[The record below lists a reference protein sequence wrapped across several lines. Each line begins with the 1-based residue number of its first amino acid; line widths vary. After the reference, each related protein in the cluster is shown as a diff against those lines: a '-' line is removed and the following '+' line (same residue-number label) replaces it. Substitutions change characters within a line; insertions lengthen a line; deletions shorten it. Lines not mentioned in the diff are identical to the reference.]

1 MNLPWYFDY
10 ISPFAYLQWQRLK
23 PLRAGLGIEAV
34 PILFAAV
41 LDHHRHKGPAE
52 IDAKRTFSYRFVQ
65 FEAGQRGIPLRF
77 PAAHP
82 FNPLAALR
90 VTVALNAQPEAID
103 AIFTQIWAEGGST
116 DDFARIA
123 ARFGVGDVAAAANS
137 AEVKATLRTNTE
149 AAIARGVFGVPTL
162 AIDNELFWGDDATA
176 MALAY
181 HADREL
187 FSRGEYPRLDALPK
201 GVVRKSV
208 Q

>member
-41 LDHHRHKGPAE
+41 LDHHGHKGPAE
-52 IDAKRTFSYRFVQ
+52 IVEKRTFSYRFVQ
-65 FEAGQRGIPLRF
+65 FEAERRGVPLRF
-77 PAAHP
+77 
-82 FNPLAALR
+82 
-90 VTVALNAQPEAID
+90 
-103 AIFTQIWAEGGST
+103 
-116 DDFARIA
+116 
-123 ARFGVGDVAAAANS
+123 
-137 AEVKATLRTNTE
+137 
-149 AAIARGVFGVPTL
+149 PTL
-162 AIDNELFWGDDATA
+162 AIDAELFWGDDATA

-187 FSRGEYPRLDALPK
+187 FSRGEYPRIGALPT
-201 GVVRKSV
+201 GVVRKSA